1 MKTNTRFIKSITE
14 TAAQLDAVMP
24 WACTKCPTTCH
35 AKSTDA
41 VKSVSAA
48 S

>member
-1 MKTNTRFIKSITE
+1 MKTNIRFIKSITE
-14 TAAQLDAVMP
+14 TAAQSDAVMP
-24 WACTKCPTTCH
+24 WACAKCPTACH